1 MVEIRYKGSYIPKKL
16 ESDGLFKVLC
26 KSTAYIVLKMRNGM
40 CITDLYNCLERE
52 LTWSWLMQN
61 LNRME
66 KLGVV
71 ETRKE
76 NSKRVIRLTEKG
88 RKIKRLLARLE
99 KICHGDAYGSGNR
112 KKV

>member
-1 MVEIRYKGSYIPKKL
+1 LYKGSYIPKDV
-16 ESDGLFKVLC
+16 ESDDLFKVLC
-26 KSTAYIVLKMRNGM
+26 KSAANVVLSIENGM
-40 CITDLYNCLERE
+40 CITDLYNRMGREVTWVCLV
-52 LTWSWLMQN
+52 QN